1 MAAEASAQ
9 GHSGAQAQADT
20 FPKLLVRNARLFA
33 DRPAL
38 RHKDLGIWQTWSWA
52 RLLDEVRAY
61 AVGLNRLGVRRG
73 DAIAIVGANRPKIYA
88 SVMAAQTLGAIPVP
102 VYADAVANELAYVLA
117 HAEVKFAAV
126 EDQEQVDKLLSI
138 SEQVPK
144 LKTIV
149 YDEPKGLR
157 DYDRANL
164 RHIDEVIADGRA
176 AMAAD
181 PKVGA
186 MARRRD
192 RRGQG
197 QRHLDHP
204 LHVGHDRPVQGRGA
218 VRQGL
223 HRRRARHRRVRQADR
238 PGRGAGLSSDRL
250 GRRPLSQL
258 RAAARRRLLHRVLR
272 RPATPR
278 CRICARS
285 GRRSISRRRARSR

>member
-1 MAAEASAQ
+1 VATEASAQ

-20 FPKLLVRNARLFA
+20 FPKLLMRNARLFA

-52 RLLDEVRAY
+52 KLLDEVRAY
-61 AVGLNRLGVRRG
+61 AVGLSRLGVRRG

-117 HAEVKFAAV
+117 HAEVQFAAV

-138 SEQVPK
+138 SEQVPN

-186 MARRRD
+186 WLDDEIAAGKGSD
-192 RRGQG
+192 TSIILYTSGTTGQSKG
-197 QRHLDHP
+197 
-204 LHVGHDRPVQGRGA
+204 VV
-218 VRQGL
+218 
-223 HRRRARHRRVRQADR
+223 
-238 PGRGAGLSSDRL
+238 LSAKGCID
-250 GRRPLSQL
+250 
-258 RAAARRRLLHRVLR
+258 AARDTVAFDKLTDQDEALAYLPIAWVGDHYLNYAQQLVAGFCTACPESAETAVQNLR
-272 RPATPR
+272 EIGPTF
-278 CRICARS
+278 
-285 GRRSISRRRARSR
+285 